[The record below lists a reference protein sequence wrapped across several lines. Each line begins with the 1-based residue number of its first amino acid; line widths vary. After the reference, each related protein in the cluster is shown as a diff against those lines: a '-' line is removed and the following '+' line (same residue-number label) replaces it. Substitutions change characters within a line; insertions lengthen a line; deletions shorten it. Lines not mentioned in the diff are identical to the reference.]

1 MHERWCRDQQQG
13 QVVKTEDDAD
23 KAVPKRPRADE
34 VPPTPAAKKGK
45 VSKER
50 DEDQEPIAEVMAD
63 SLPSPSGAGIGAETP
78 SQSTTTKRPIGR
90 PRKKEKEKRPRG
102 RPGRPRKNQVAPDE
116 AEAEGQDEEE
126 ETKVP
131 ECCSSSIGGSC
142 PTVYMSGTLSPR
154 WLLPSDAKICG
165 MPKKKIVAAAA
176 ETHQKTTD
184 AAQVEG
190 LVAPEAWPGLGELP
204 PDLPSDFRSLLVLG
218 PSGSGKSTLLKVLLE
233 KFFPDYKG
241 PLYPCGQWPEGRALI
256 ENFNSAEQGRACL
269 TSVGLSSV
277 PTWCKPYEVLSVG
290 ERYRANLALA
300 LQQRET
306 DPDKPLVFDEWTS
319 ELDRDLAKVVSVA
332 FCKRMRREW
341 TVEMPQTPEVEKA
354 ESKED
359 IKEEAWQV
367 KEEFLEQAWSVLM
380 EDCEAEISEMHGQ
393 NGAEEEKEAE
403 AEEKGAEAE
412 DWGEDLGE
420 MGEEENGEDDP
431 LDPLVEEQ
439 EKEGD
444 DVAGETLLAE
454 GGKDD
459 TKKPEPPEVRPGG
472 PYIFASCHEDI
483 LNYLQPQYVIFCESG
498 AQPRL
503 IKNPNEGK
511 LLSLSSRLE
520 GVTEPIGH
528 HLVGSWMPGNKTI
541 KPFMITHKGAVQK
554 NVFKVFF
561 EGGEKSDK
569 LEQSGDW
576 YTGKLVP
583 SQKRIRFKVLGP
595 KRLEMQREEGQS
607 FGKGMKAT
615 RRRMLAAHQAFALVD
630 DSDAFIR
637 EKKMLNYSDCRRD
650 LLDSSGWFLPPEWGS
665 DGLYKGLRRS
675 GHPIVVRTMDF
686 RYNAKLEQVDDRQRH
701 LATYVGEVD
710 GTLGPALQN
719 VSKLLDLPF
728 SGLCTH
734 RLDTLKFNNFQLG
747 VITGPSGSGKS
758 TLARDKFGASP
769 KISWLPDQPVL
780 AHFASLDIATDLLGA
795 ASLDLHTAMRPYDS
809 LSGGEQARAHMARVL
824 AIETAPV
831 LILDEFTSMVDR
843 PTAKRMA
850 KGLQKLVKQGIL
862 KAKIVVVSCHSDFV
876 GRYLLQ
882 PDWLFETNNHRL
894 LHFEGADLSKA
905 QKEKVE
911 PLERKLQEA
920 KENAVKAEKEV
931 EAFKGHLLKHAGHSF
946 FTPVFRTGVA
956 AFAGALQV
964 LTSQELAAQKREVEK
979 LESELTQLRIEVT
992 KIQEPEETDDEAVEV
1007 APSSSIPLALR
1018 IPELQLRVRRAL
1030 PREWVHF
1037 REHHYKDKK
1046 LGSNA
1051 VVFVGE
1057 VGGGRACC
1065 FSAIVPESANW
1076 IQKSVKKGLPG
1087 WEKVD
1092 YPSPWLDQSHRR
1104 LFREHRTVVL
1114 PDFQGMGLATLMCDC
1129 LAVELQS
1136 INFDYTSQSVHP
1148 FYGSYRDR
1156 SPFWRALPTSRCE
1169 SSALK
1174 GNLKYS
1180 HVFIGA
1186 FRPDGTRDAEL
1197 NAKLRHRVKL
1207 SKNQNSVLLRKDIP
1221 ELS

>member
-13 QVVKTEDDAD
+13 QVVKTEDDED
-23 KAVPKRPRADE
+23 KVVPKRPRDDE
-34 VPPTPAAKKGK
+34 VALIPPPAAKKGK
-45 VSKER
+45 AAKEER
-50 DEDQEPIAEVMAD
+50 DEDQEPIAELLAE
-63 SLPSPSGAGIGAETP
+63 SLPSPSGAGIGAAKQ
-78 SQSTTTKRPIGR
+78 SQSKTTKRPWGR
-90 PRKKEKEKRPRG
+90 PRTLKEKRPRG
-102 RPGRPRKNQVAPDE
+102 RPRKNQDKQAAPDE
-116 AEAEGQDEEE
+116 AEAEGQDQEE
-126 ETKVP
+126 ETKAP

-142 PTVYMSGTLSPR
+142 PTVYIAGTQPPR
-154 WLLPSDAKICG
+154 WLLPSDTRICG
-165 MPKKKIVAAAA
+165 MPRKKVVTAAA
-176 ETHQKTTD
+176 ETHQKTID
-184 AAQVEG
+184 AAAVEG

-204 PDLPSDFRSLLVLG
+204 PDLPADFRSLLVLG

-233 KFFPDYKG
+233 KFFPDYQG
-241 PLYPCGQWPEGRALI
+241 PLYPCGQWPEGKALI

-277 PTWCKPYEVLSVG
+277 PSWCKPYEVLSVG

-341 TVEMPQTPEVEKA
+341 KAELPQTPEVEKT
-354 ESKED
+354 ESKEE
-359 IKEEAWQV
+359 IKEEACQV
-367 KEEFLEQAWSVLM
+367 KEELLEQAWSLLM
-380 EDCEAEISEMHGQ
+380 DDCDVEMQNEAQ
-393 NGAEEEKEAE
+393 EAHE
-403 AEEKGAEAE
+403 TPEY
-412 DWGEDLGE
+412 WGEDWGE
-420 MGEEENGEDDP
+420 MGEEENWDD
-431 LDPLVEEQ
+431 DPLVEEK
-439 EKEGD
+439 EKEGND
-444 DVAGETLLAE
+444 AAKENPLAE
-454 GGKDD
+454 GGGKDDAD
-459 TKKPEPPEVRPGG
+459 TKKPEATEVRPGG

-520 GVTEPIGH
+520 GVTEPIRH
-528 HLVGSWMPGNKTI
+528 HLVGSWMPGNKKF
-541 KPFMITHKGAVQK
+541 KPFMITHKGAALP
-554 NVFKVFF
+554 NIFKVFF

-569 LEQSGDW
+569 LEKSGDW

-595 KRLEMQREEGQS
+595 KRLEMQFEEGQS
-607 FGKGMKAT
+607 FGKTVKAT
-615 RRRMLAAHQAFALVD
+615 RRRMLAAHQAFSLVD
-630 DSDAFIR
+630 DADAFVR

-650 LLDSSGWFLPPEWGS
+650 LLDSSGWFLPPEWGT
-665 DGLYKGLRRS
+665 DGLYKGLKRS
-675 GHPIVVRTMDF
+675 GNPIVVRTMDF

-710 GTLGPALQN
+710 GTLGAALEN

-734 RLDTLKFNNFQLG
+734 RLDTLKFNDFQLG

-758 TLARDKFGASP
+758 ALAKDKWGPSP
-769 KISWLPDQPVL
+769 KISWLPGQPVL
-780 AHFASLDIATDLLGA
+780 AHFASLEIATDLLGA

-824 AIETAPV
+824 AIETSSV

-850 KGLQKLVKQGIL
+850 KGLQKLVKQGKL
-862 KAKIVVVSCHSDFV
+862 RKIVVVSCHSDFV
-876 GRYLLQ
+876 GRSLLE

-894 LHFEGADLSKA
+894 LYFEGADLSKA

-911 PLERKLQEA
+911 PLERKVQEA

-931 EAFKGHLLKHAGHSF
+931 EAFKGHMLKHAGHSF
-946 FTPVFRTGVA
+946 LTPVYKNGFA

-979 LESELTQLRIEVT
+979 LESDLKQLRIEVS
-992 KIQEPEETDDEAVEV
+992 KIQEPEETEDEAVEV

-1037 REHHYKDKK
+1037 REHHYKDKS
-1046 LGSNA
+1046 LGGNA

-1065 FSAIVPESANW
+1065 FSAIVTESANW
-1076 IQKSVKKGLPG
+1076 IQKAVKKGLPG

-1129 LAVELQS
+1129 LAVELQNM
-1136 INFDYTSQSVHP
+1136 NFDYTSQSVHP

-1156 SPFWRALPTSRCE
+1156 SPFWRALPTSRSE

-1197 NAKLRHRVKL
+1197 SAKLRHRVKL
-1207 SKNQNSVLLRKDIP
+1207 SKNQNSVLLQKDIP

>member
-1 MHERWCRDQQQG
+1 MHERWCRDQPQG
-13 QVVKTEDDAD
+13 QVVKTEDDDD

-34 VPPTPAAKKGK
+34 VPLAPAAKKGK
-45 VSKER
+45 VAQEER
-50 DEDQEPIAEVMAD
+50 DQDQEPIAEPMAD

-78 SQSTTTKRPIGR
+78 SQSKTTERPKGR
-90 PRKKEKEKRPRG
+90 PRTKKEKEKRPRG
-102 RPGRPRKNQVAPDE
+102 RPRKKQEKQAAPDE

-131 ECCSSSIGGSC
+131 ECCSSSSIGGSC
-142 PTVYMSGTLSPR
+142 PTVYISGTHPPR

-165 MPKKKIVAAAA
+165 MPRKKNVTAAA
-176 ETHQKTTD
+176 ETHQTTTD
-184 AAQVEG
+184 AANVEG

-204 PDLPSDFRSLLVLG
+204 PDLPADFRSLLVLG

-233 KFFPDYKG
+233 KFFPDYQG

-277 PTWCKPYEVLSVG
+277 PSWCKPYEVLSVG

-341 TVEMPQTPEVEKA
+341 TIEMPETPEVEKT
-354 ESKED
+354 ESKEEIKEE

-367 KEEFLEQAWSVLM
+367 KEEFLEQAWSLLM
-380 EDCEAEISEMHGQ
+380 DDPCDVEMQ
-393 NGAEEEKEAE
+393 NGAQEATE
-403 AEEKGAEAE
+403 AEEKGE
-412 DWGEDLGE
+412 DWGEDWGE
-420 MGEEENGEDDP
+420 MGEEENCEV
-431 LDPLVEEQ
+431 DPLVEEN
-439 EKEGD
+439 EKEGN
-444 DVAGETLLAE
+444 DVAGESPLAE

-459 TKKPEPPEVRPGG
+459 TKKPEAPKVRPGG

-520 GVTEPIGH
+520 GVTEPIRH
-528 HLVGSWMPGNKTI
+528 HLVGSWMPGNKI
-541 KPFMITHKGAVQK
+541 FKPFMVTHKGAAQP
-554 NVFKVFF
+554 NIFKVWF
-561 EGGEKSDK
+561 EGGERSDK
-569 LEQSGDW
+569 LEKSGDW

-607 FGKGMKAT
+607 FGKIVKAT

-630 DSDAFIR
+630 DSDAFVR
-637 EKKMLNYSDCRRD
+637 EKKMLNYSDCGRD
-650 LLDSSGWFLPPEWGS
+650 LLDSSGWFLPPEWGT
-665 DGLYKGLRRS
+665 DGLYKGLRRR
-675 GHPIVVRTMDF
+675 GNPIVVRTMDF

-710 GTLGPALQN
+710 GTLGAALQN

-734 RLDTLKFNNFQLG
+734 RLDTLKFNDFQLG

-758 TLARDKFGASP
+758 TLARDKFGPSP

-780 AHFASLDIATDLLGA
+780 AHFASLEIATDLLGA

-824 AIETAPV
+824 AIETSSV

-862 KAKIVVVSCHSDFV
+862 TTKIVVVSCHSDFV
-876 GRYLLQ
+876 GRSLLE

-894 LHFEGADLSKA
+894 IHFEGADLSKA

-920 KENAVKAEKEV
+920 TENATKAEKEV
-931 EAFKGHLLKHAGHSF
+931 EAFKGHMLKHAGHSF
-946 FTPVFRTGVA
+946 FTPVYRNEVA

-964 LTSQELAAQKREVEK
+964 LSSQELAAQKREVEK

-1018 IPELQLRVRRAL
+1018 IPEIQLRVRRAL

-1037 REHHYKDKK
+1037 REHHYKDKS
-1046 LGSNA
+1046 LGNNS

-1065 FSAIVPESANW
+1065 FSAFMPESANW
-1076 IQKSVKKGLPG
+1076 IQKAVKKGLPG

-1092 YPSPWLDQSHRR
+1092 YPRPWLDQSHRR

-1136 INFDYTSQSVHP
+1136 MNFDYTSQSVHP

-1156 SPFWRALPTSRCE
+1156 SPFWRALPTSRSE

-1197 NAKLRHRVKL
+1197 NARLRHRVKL
-1207 SKNQNSVLLRKDIP
+1207 SKNQSSVLLQKDIP